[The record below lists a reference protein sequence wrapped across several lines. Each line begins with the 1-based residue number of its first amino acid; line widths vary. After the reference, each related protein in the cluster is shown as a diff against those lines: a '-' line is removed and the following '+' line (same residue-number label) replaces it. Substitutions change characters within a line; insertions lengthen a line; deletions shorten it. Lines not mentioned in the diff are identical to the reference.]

1 MKARLRLHLNGTP
14 PQGLPLEVH
23 FQGPE
28 LRGVLRQEN
37 PVLGELVLPFASR
50 VEGDRLLALPLAP
63 PSLRVEG
70 LVRRAQEGWELE
82 LELTLVLP
90 EGKSWGERAFAKIL
104 EALFHRHLERT
115 LSGQAVSPV

>member
-1 MKARLRLHLNGTP
+1 MKARLQLHLNGSL

-23 FQGPE
+23 LHGRE

-50 VEGDRLLALPLAP
+50 LEGERLMALPLPP

-70 LVRRAQEGWELE
+70 QAHRVQEGWELE

-90 EGKSWGERAFAKIL
+90 EGRSWGEKAFAKIL
-104 EALFHRHLERT
+104 EALFHRYLERA
-115 LSGQAVSPV
+115 LSPQAPSPV